1 MRGGFSKAV
10 RGLRQAGACAVVGL
24 MLALPVAAGP
34 VPMAQNAH
42 INDELRAGFAGD
54 VLRKTCPTISA
65 RMLVVMG
72 RLWELKAYAEA
83 QGYSAAD
90 YDAFRG
96 DPVEKKRLKD
106 EAAAY
111 LAAAGANLGDVQSY
125 CAVGVAEIAK
135 KTPLGTLL
143 RSSR

>member
-1 MRGGFSKAV
+1 MRFGSATV
-10 RGLRQAGACAVVGL
+10 IWAALAGLT
-24 MLALPVAAGP
+24 LATSAFAGP

-54 VLRKTCPTISA
+54 VLRNTCPTISA

-72 RLWELKAYAEA
+72 RLWDLKSY
-83 QGYSAAD
+83 
-90 YDAFRG
+90 
-96 DPVEKKRLKD
+96 D

-111 LAAAGANLGDVQSY
+111 LAAAGAKPDDVESY
-125 CAVGVAEIAK
+125 CAVGEAEIAQ
-135 KTPLGTLL
+135 KTPVGTLL

>member
-1 MRGGFSKAV
+1 MRFGSATV
-10 RGLRQAGACAVVGL
+10 IWAALSGLT
-24 MLALPVAAGP
+24 LATPALAGP

-54 VLRKTCPTISA
+54 VLRNTCPTISA

-72 RLWELKAYAEA
+72 RLWDLKSYAED
-83 QGYSAAD
+83 QGYTAAD
-90 YDAFRG
+90 YDAFRN
-96 DPVEKKRLKD
+96 DPVQKKRLKD

-111 LAAAGANLGDVQSY
+111 LAAAGAKPDDVESY
-125 CAVGVAEIAK
+125 CAVGEAEIAQ
-135 KTPLGTLL
+135 KTPIGTLL